1 MDVNDKTIVITGAA
15 SGIGKALA
23 MRFAADGARVVIAD
37 LDANKA
43 KHTAA
48 ACGGLGVACDA
59 TREGDIQDLVLQAEQ
74 HYGPID
80 LFCSNAGVCFGEP
93 DLATSASNA
102 HWQTSWELHVMAHVF
117 AARAVLPSMI
127 ARGQGYFLQ
136 TASAAGL
143 LSQIGDAAYS
153 TSKHAAIGFAES
165 LAITHGDDGIKVSV
179 ICPQYVATPML
190 GYAQNDEAAQV
201 TTADRAGVISPQ
213 QLVDTVI
220 AGLREERFLILPHP
234 QVQQY
239 SEHKTADYD
248 RWVNGMRRLRRKV
261 IDEVGSTQL
270 QQMHKLV

>member
-23 MRFAADGARVVIAD
+23 TRFAAEGARVVVAD
-37 LDANKA
+37 LDADKA
-43 KHTAA
+43 THTAA
-48 ACGGLGVACDA
+48 AFGGLGVACDA
-59 TREGDIQDLVLQAEQ
+59 TREADIQNLVVQAEQ

-93 DLATSASNA
+93 DLATSACNA

-127 ARGQGYFLQ
+127 ARGHGYFLQ

-153 TSKHAAIGFAES
+153 ASKHAAIGFAES

-179 ICPQYVATPML
+179 VCPQYVATPML
-190 GYAQNDEAAQV
+190 GYAPDDDGSHV
-201 TTADRAGVISPQ
+201 TADRSGVISPQ

-220 AGLREERFLILPHP
+220 AGLHEERFLILPHP

-239 SEHKTADYD
+239 REHKTADYD
-248 RWVNGMRRLRRKV
+248 RWVKGMRRLRRKV
-261 IDEVGSTQL
+261 IDEVGLTQL
-270 QQMHKLV
+270 EQMHKRV